1 VVRTFGRFVALPLRD
16 QILLIQALFLVA
28 VIRIA
33 LCLVPF
39 RLLLRWTLRLPRHGR
54 PANSADSLARA
65 VSAVARFVP
74 RASCLTQALA
84 ARVLLSQSGHDCR
97 LEIGV
102 RKDPRKRLE
111 AHAWVVCGD
120 RVVIG
125 DEEAKGFRLI
135 GSWPANT

>member
-1 VVRTFGRFVALPLRD
+1 MRTFGRFIALPLKD
-16 QILLIQALFLVA
+16 QILLIRALFLVA
-28 VIRIA
+28 AIRIA
-33 LCLVPF
+33 LYLVPF
-39 RLLLRWTLRLPRHGR
+39 RLLLRWTRRLPRHGR
-54 PANSADSLARA
+54 PTSSADSLARA
-65 VSAVARFVP
+65 VGAVARFVP

-84 ARVLLSQSGHDCR
+84 AQMLLSRAGHDSR

-102 RKDPRKRLE
+102 RKDPRERFE

-125 DEEAKGFRLI
+125 GDEAKGFRLI